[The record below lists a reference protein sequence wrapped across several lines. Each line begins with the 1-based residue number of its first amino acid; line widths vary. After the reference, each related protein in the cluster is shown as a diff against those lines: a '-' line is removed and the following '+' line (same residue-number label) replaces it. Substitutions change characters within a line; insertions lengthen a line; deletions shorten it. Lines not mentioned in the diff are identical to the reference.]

1 MIDTIVVVVMFIL
14 PAIPQKEKP
23 VKLNKEEM
31 KEQLKAAFEEAGR
44 KADEATRK
52 ERERL
57 YNFMDM
63 YPIIEEL
70 KKNSVKS
77 K

>member
-1 MIDTIVVVVMFIL
+1 MIDTILVVVMFVL
-14 PAIPQKEKP
+14 PATPQKEKP
-23 VKLNKEEM
+23 VKLNKEAR
-31 KEQLKAAFEEAGR
+31 KEQLKVAFEEAGR
-44 KADEATRK
+44 KADKATRK
-52 ERERL
+52 EQERL

-63 YPIIEEL
+63 YPIIEKL

>member
-1 MIDTIVVVVMFIL
+1 MIDTILVVVMFVL
-14 PAIPQKEKP
+14 PATPQKEKP
-23 VKLNKEEM
+23 VKLNKEAR
-31 KEQLKAAFEEAGR
+31 KEQLKVAFEEAGR
-44 KADEATRK
+44 KADKAARK
-52 ERERL
+52 EQERL

-63 YPIIEEL
+63 YPIIEKL

>member
-1 MIDTIVVVVMFIL
+1 MIDTILVVVMFVL
-14 PAIPQKEKP
+14 PATPQKEKP
-23 VKLNKEEM
+23 VKLNREVM
-31 KEQLKAAFEEAGR
+31 KEQLRVAFEEAGR